1 MGGKAPGLKPIDLSF
16 KLFFNEFVADA
27 FMVGSNDHGEIA
39 PSISFTGM
47 VSRVIG
53 FIISRVCF

>member
-1 MGGKAPGLKPIDLSF
+1 VKPIDLSF

-47 VSRVIG
+47 VSCVIG